1 MHKRNSGPQ
10 LQVLRAFHTAQFSP
24 YPAGKLNT
32 GMASP
37 RKESV
42 NSPPWL
48 RTELGDLALSLWG
61 LGTVLRL
68 LFGSHKVRE
77 LLVLGWRSWLLVA
90 VRHSDWSEDSGV
102 ERVQGPRRLS
112 RV

>member
-1 MHKRNSGPQ
+1 
-10 LQVLRAFHTAQFSP
+10 
-24 YPAGKLNT
+24 
-32 GMASP
+32 MASP

-42 NSPPWL
+42 NLPPWL

-90 VRHSDWSEDSGV
+90 IRHSDWSEGRGV
-102 ERVQGPRRLS
+102 ERIQGPRRLS
-112 RV
+112 